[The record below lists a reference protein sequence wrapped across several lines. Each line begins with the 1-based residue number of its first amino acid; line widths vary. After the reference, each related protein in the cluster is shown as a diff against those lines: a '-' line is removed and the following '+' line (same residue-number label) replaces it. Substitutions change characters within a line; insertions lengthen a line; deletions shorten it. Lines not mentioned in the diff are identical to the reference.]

1 LLNQT
6 EFRDRSA
13 RTICLNMKLFIHT
26 ISEKLFARL
35 YNAVVM
41 LLGVQV
47 SYGGFV
53 SSNVAPAIC
62 FERNQ
67 FNNAMFS

>member
-1 LLNQT
+1 
-6 EFRDRSA
+6 
-13 RTICLNMKLFIHT
+13 MKLFIHT

-53 SSNVAPAIC
+53 SFNVAPAIC